1 MKQIAKIEES
11 TLVIATRMAKAERA
25 NVAVLDLVLITRRRA
40 KCRKHVTRL
49 RVQAAAIIFVINIR
63 IGKITSNCR
72 NRGGRERGARWIS
85 DVEEVR
91 QPIGAELTI
100 VGFGTADFVA
110 PAWARGK
117 VPAGTG
123 AEEVQCVALVQIGWQ
138 ERRLAGDARIAV
150 VFAQRHANLVGI
162 AKAVAKIARKRAV
175 QKTVV
180 RSLALSLEVR
190 CRKRIVECAQQAADL
205 AAATPRGKTATFAEE
220 TEFRSACCAAMR
232 ENLDDASQRVG
243 SIKSALGATHD
254 FHLVNVVQ
262 GEIGEIDG
270 VPWFIHG
277 CTIN

>member
-1 MKQIAKIEES
+1 MPKVES
-11 TLVIATRMAKAERA
+11 A
-25 NVAVLDLVLITRRRA
+25 NVAVLNLVLITRRCA
-40 KCRKHVTRL
+40 KPRKQITRL
-49 RVQAAAIIFVINIR
+49 CAQAAAIVFILAIR
-63 IGKITSNCR
+63 KRKITSNRR
-72 NRGGRERGARWIS
+72 NRCRRERGAKWIS
-85 DVEEVR
+85 DVEEIGK
-91 QPIGAELTI
+91 PIGIELTI
-100 VGFGTADFVA
+100 VGFGAADFVV
-110 PAWARGK
+110 PARAGNK

-123 AEEVQCVALVQIGWQ
+123 AEEVQCVALIQIGWQ
-138 ERRLAGDARIAV
+138 EQRLAGDARIAV

-277 CTIN
+277 CTINEHLGIA